1 MVYYCVPTCLRG
13 VFKEEK
19 EAYVMRT
26 EFRQKR
32 RVMADKIRKVMEQ
45 IERDFSRTVMRHS
58 SFPGQFFLAALLA
71 KWDLSSLTTEDQTDR
86 CPLQW
91 ERKVPT
97 T

>member
-1 MVYYCVPTCLRG
+1 MPACLRG
-13 VFKEEK
+13 GFKEEK

-58 SFPGQFFLAALLA
+58 SFPGQFFFGCTACQVG
-71 KWDLSSLTTEDQTDR
+71 SLFSDY
-86 CPLQW
+86 
-91 ERKVPT
+91 
-97 T
+97 